1 MAEAAPAAKDRD
13 TMGIRSSLPMTADG
27 PLSVTPYYYS
37 GFCQT
42 QRVNDFLEQ
51 TDQTALCQFIYESI
65 GVSADRNVL
74 LQVEILT
81 KIR

>member
-13 TMGIRSSLPMTADG
+13 TMGIRSSLPMLADD
-27 PLSVTPYYYS
+27 PRSVTPYYYS